1 MAEELETTEGL
12 QDKLN
17 NVEAFVEE
25 KKKPLMI
32 AGGVVLVL
40 VLAVVYVFAK
50 WLPDRELKAQNDI
63 MMAQFAFEKD
73 SFDIAL
79 NGRSAGS
86 NGKAFKGF
94 VQVANAYSFTK
105 TAKLANLYAGECY
118 LNLKKYQDAITYLE
132 KGNVSDPILGAVRL
146 SAIGDA
152 YSETG
157 KMDEAINYYEKA
169 ADYSENDKYTP
180 FYLFKAGLA
189 NEKLNKKAEAKK
201 LYEKIRDN
209 YPNSDE
215 GMQIE
220 KYIIRVSGS

>member
-12 QDKLN
+12 QDKLSN
-17 NVEAFVEE
+17 IETFVEE

-32 AGGVVLVL
+32 GGGVVLVL
-40 VLAVVYVFAK
+40 VLAVIYVFAK

-73 SFDIAL
+73 SFNLAL
-79 NGRSAGS
+79 NGRPAGT
-86 NGKAFKGF
+86 GKAYKGF
-94 VQVANAYSFTK
+94 AQIAKDYSFTK
-105 TAKLANLYAGECY
+105 TAKLANLYAGECC
-118 LNLKKYQDAITYLE
+118 LNLKKYQDAINYLE

-146 SAIGDA
+146 NAIGDA
-152 YSETG
+152 YSELG

-169 ADYSENDKYTP
+169 ADFSDNDKYTP

-189 NEKLNKKAEAKK
+189 NEKLKKNSEAKA